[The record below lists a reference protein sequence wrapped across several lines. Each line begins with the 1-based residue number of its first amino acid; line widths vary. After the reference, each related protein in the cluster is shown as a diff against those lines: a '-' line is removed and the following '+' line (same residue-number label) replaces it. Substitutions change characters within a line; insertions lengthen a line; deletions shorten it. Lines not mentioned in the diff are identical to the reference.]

1 MDIRTKLVFALVAAS
16 LGSMAAL
23 GAVMFQTARDAM
35 AESTRRHLDALA
47 ESRKLDLETILDGWK
62 DRVRLV
68 ASRTQLRESVGRY
81 NEAHSGEERARI
93 QRIIDDAVT
102 SAETVL
108 ELTVF
113 DGHLHPLASTSTA
126 RADTLP
132 PQDPARA
139 IAAAD
144 EATYLGISETASGD
158 LLLAFAAPLG
168 LGRGRVGSLEALLS
182 TRDLIALTGNVRGLG
197 DTGETIVVMR
207 GSGATT
213 RILHPVR
220 HGSDPTVVEP
230 LVASGGDPTRQA
242 LAGVEAT
249 FVDVRDYRGEPVWA
263 ATRYLEELDWGV
275 IVKADVSELEAPIL
289 AVRAR
294 GIRLALSLSA
304 FAVLFGVLLGL
315 RLTKPIH
322 DLAEVASRIS
332 RGDRDA
338 RAQVRSEDEVGLLA
352 VTFNRMA
359 DALVGENRELQT
371 KLANT
376 DPGLRVMRAAAAG
389 RPEASRGGPA
399 GQGAGEAPDPSLGD
413 APGTPEAGSP
423 PA

>member
-23 GAVMFQTARDAM
+23 GAVMFQTARNAM
-35 AESTRRHLDALA
+35 AEGTLEHLDALA

-68 ASRTQLRESVGRY
+68 ASRTQLRESVARY
-81 NEAHSGEERARI
+81 NAAHAEEERARI
-93 QRIIDDAVT
+93 QRILDDAVA

-108 ELTVF
+108 ELTVY
-113 DGHLHPLASTSTA
+113 DGHFHPLASTGTT
-126 RADTLP
+126 RPDTLP

-139 IAAAD
+139 IAAGD
-144 EATYLGISETASGD
+144 EATYLGVSEAASGD

-168 LGRGRVGSLEALLS
+168 FGSERVGSLEALLS
-182 TRDLIALTGNVRGLG
+182 TRDLIALTRNVRGLG

-207 GSGATT
+207 GSGTQP

-220 HGSDPTVVEP
+220 HGSDPTEVEP
-230 LVASGGDPTRQA
+230 LVANGGDPTRQV
-242 LAGVEAT
+242 LAGVDST
-249 FVDVRDYRGEPVWA
+249 FVGVRDYRDELVWA

-289 AVRAR
+289 AVRTR

-338 RAQVRSEDEVGLLA
+338 RAEVQSEDEVGLLA

-376 DPGLRVMRAAAAG
+376 DPGLRVVRAAAAG
-389 RPEASRGGPA
+389 GREAPQGGPA
-399 GQGAGEAPDPSLGD
+399 SEASDPSLGD
-413 APGTPEAGSP
+413 APGAPEAGSP